1 MLKNLTI
8 KSKILFIT
16 LFGLLLLSSVLGY
29 VSVSKAKESLIKKS
43 YDMLTS
49 TRDNKAKQVKNY
61 LEQRIK
67 DIKVLSK
74 SSNADE
80 LLYDLGNLY
89 DDLDLEEDEIFDVSI
104 VSIKDATTPHENF
117 FQNFAKE
124 YGYNDIYLINAES
137 GHVLYT
143 SSKLKDYGSN
153 LKFGNLKSSPL
164 AQVWKKTL
172 ESKEATFIDM
182 TKYSINDNKPTM
194 FLGAPVFQ
202 DEEIKGVIVF
212 QISTKDI
219 NDIMSFRKGYTKSQE
234 DYLVGQDY
242 LMRSNSY
249 LDPKN
254 HSLNAS
260 FSNKEKGKVDGIV
273 YGGTSRKIRNYLQIS
288 NKLFV
293 SHSSK
298 SENKI
303 GYFKT
308 ELIKPISPLY
318 FNDKERTSALISIC
332 SLLNTL
338 LPEAQQNKK
347 IYNSFEKLINSIN
360 LENWIFI
367 YIFFE
372 LNLIKDLGYDTNLE
386 QYSPNESTSNDIS
399 KIKIDGYIYEVP
411 NFLIFKKI
419 PVKFDNTLIRKS
431 LYFTRNVL
439 QNKFFIP
446 NNLLFPKSRVVLE
459 NYFN

>member
-1 MLKNLTI
+1 MI
-8 KSKILFIT
+8 WEDECY
-16 LFGLLLLSSVLGY
+16 LLS
-29 VSVSKAKESLIKKS
+29 KRKFRE
-43 YDMLTS
+43 
-49 TRDNKAKQVKNY
+49 
-61 LEQRIK
+61 
-67 DIKVLSK
+67 
-74 SSNADE
+74 NA
-80 LLYDLGNLY
+80 NIIN
-89 DDLDLEEDEIFDVSI
+89 IF
-104 VSIKDATTPHENF
+104 T
-117 FQNFAKE
+117 
-124 YGYNDIYLINAES
+124 
-137 GHVLYT
+137 
-143 SSKLKDYGSN
+143 
-153 LKFGNLKSSPL
+153 
-164 AQVWKKTL
+164 
-172 ESKEATFIDM
+172 
-182 TKYSINDNKPTM
+182 
-194 FLGAPVFQ
+194 
-202 DEEIKGVIVF
+202 
-212 QISTKDI
+212 
-219 NDIMSFRKGYTKSQE
+219 
-234 DYLVGQDY
+234 
-242 LMRSNSY
+242 
-249 LDPKN
+249 
-254 HSLNAS
+254 
-260 FSNKEKGKVDGIV
+260 KEKGKVDGIV

-298 SENKI
+298 NENKI

-386 QYSPNESTSNDIS
+386 HYFSDESKKDIIS

-419 PVKFDNTLIRKS
+419 PVEFNNTLIRKS

>member
-1 MLKNLTI
+1 MI
-8 KSKILFIT
+8 WEDECY
-16 LFGLLLLSSVLGY
+16 LLS
-29 VSVSKAKESLIKKS
+29 KRKFRE
-43 YDMLTS
+43 
-49 TRDNKAKQVKNY
+49 
-61 LEQRIK
+61 
-67 DIKVLSK
+67 
-74 SSNADE
+74 NA
-80 LLYDLGNLY
+80 NIIN
-89 DDLDLEEDEIFDVSI
+89 IF
-104 VSIKDATTPHENF
+104 T
-117 FQNFAKE
+117 
-124 YGYNDIYLINAES
+124 
-137 GHVLYT
+137 
-143 SSKLKDYGSN
+143 
-153 LKFGNLKSSPL
+153 
-164 AQVWKKTL
+164 
-172 ESKEATFIDM
+172 
-182 TKYSINDNKPTM
+182 
-194 FLGAPVFQ
+194 
-202 DEEIKGVIVF
+202 
-212 QISTKDI
+212 
-219 NDIMSFRKGYTKSQE
+219 
-234 DYLVGQDY
+234 
-242 LMRSNSY
+242 
-249 LDPKN
+249 
-254 HSLNAS
+254 
-260 FSNKEKGKVDGIV
+260 KEKGKVDGIV

-338 LPEAQQNKK
+338 LPESQQNKK

-386 QYSPNESTSNDIS
+386 QYSSNESTSNDIS

-419 PVKFDNTLIRKS
+419 PVKFNNTLIRKS